1 MSAETPEIILTTA
14 APAPVGPY
22 SQAIAMGGL
31 VFTAGQIAI
40 DPATNAV
47 IEGDVAAQTQLVLEN
62 LAAVLAAAGSGLS
75 KVIKTTVFLADMNDF
90 AAMNA
95 VYAEAFAASK
105 PARSCVEAAR
115 LPKDVRVEIEAIAY
129 R

>member
-1 MSAETPEIILTTA
+1 M
-14 APAPVGPY
+14 
-22 SQAIAMGGL
+22 
-31 VFTAGQIAI
+31 
-40 DPATNAV
+40 V
-47 IEGDVAAQTQLVLEN
+47 IEGDVAAQTRLVLEN
-62 LAAVLAAAGSGLS
+62 LAAVLAAAGSDLS

-90 AAMNA
+90 AAMNT
-95 VYAEAFAASK
+95 VYAAVFGATK